1 VNDEMNLEERYS
13 LITRNTAEIITKP
26 RLKKLLEEKRQL
38 KGYIGVEPSGLFH
51 VGWMIWASKLKDMVD
66 AGVKM
71 RFFEATWHAQIND
84 KLNGSLENIKKC
96 AKYLVHCLNAL
107 GVDVKKLK
115 IVDAEEL
122 ISDKDYWGMVLKVSK
137 RLTLARVR
145 RAMTIMG
152 RSNRD
157 AATDF
162 AKLIY
167 PAMQVSDIFYQDL
180 DLCLGGMDQR
190 RAHVLAIEV
199 ADRVNM
205 KKPVAVHT
213 PLLSGLS
220 GTGRME
226 TKLSEDEL
234 VDIKMSKSKPETC
247 IFIHDSPEDVERK
260 IMNAYCPPR
269 QLQANPIIE
278 IMKHIVLN
286 RDDDAFKID
295 RPKKYGGALDFESL
309 DILLDMYRS
318 GDVHPL
324 DLKKATAQALNSQ
337 LEQVRK
343 YFDSDHEARKLY
355 EDVKQLTVTR

>member
-1 VNDEMNLEERYS
+1 MNRGERYS
-13 LITRNTAEIITKP
+13 LITRNAAEVITKP
-26 RLKKLLEEKRQL
+26 RLKKLLEEEGL

-51 VGWMIWASKLKDMVD
+51 VGWMIWASKLKDMAD
-66 AGVKM
+66 AGVEM

-84 KLNGSLENIKKC
+84 KLGGSLENIKKC
-96 AKYLVHCLNAL
+96 ARYLEHCLNAL
-107 GVDVKKLK
+107 GVDVKRLE

-122 ISDKDYWGMVLKVSK
+122 ISDKDYWAMVLKVSK
-137 RLTLARVR
+137 RLTLARVK

-162 AKLIY
+162 SKLIY

-180 DLCLGGMDQR
+180 DVCLGGMDQR

-199 ADRVNM
+199 AERVKM

-226 TKLSEDEL
+226 TKISDDEL
-234 VDIKMSKSKPETC
+234 ADVKMSKSKPETC
-247 IFIHDSPEDVERK
+247 IFIHDTPEEVERK

-269 QLQANPIIE
+269 QVEANPVMDMVKYILLSRE
-278 IMKHIVLN
+278 GA
-286 RDDDAFKID
+286 AFKIE
-295 RPKKYGGALDFESL
+295 RPTKYGGALEFESL
-309 DILLDMYRS
+309 DPLLDMYEK
-318 GDVHPL
+318 GELHPL
-324 DLKKATAQALNSQ
+324 DLKKATSQALNSR
-337 LEQVRK
+337 LEKVRR
-343 YFDSDHEARKLY
+343 YFDANTEARRLY
-355 EDVKQLTVTR
+355 EELKRLTVTR

>member
-1 VNDEMNLEERYS
+1 MNREERYS
-13 LITRNTAEIITKP
+13 LITRNAAEIITKP
-26 RLKKLLEEKRQL
+26 RLKQLLEEKGTL

-51 VGWMIWASKLKDMVD
+51 VGWMIWASKLKDLVD
-66 AGVKM
+66 SGIEM

-84 KLNGSLENIKKC
+84 KLNGNLENIKRC
-96 AKYLVHCLNAL
+96 ARYLEHCLNAL
-107 GVDVKKLK
+107 GVDIKKLK

-137 RLTLARVR
+137 RLTLARVK

-162 AKLIY
+162 SKLIY

-180 DLCLGGMDQR
+180 DVCLGGMDQR

-199 ADRVNM
+199 ADRVKM

-226 TKLSEDEL
+226 TTLSDEDL
-234 VDIKMSKSKPETC
+234 VDVKMSKSKPETC
-247 IFIHDSPEDVERK
+247 IFIHDTAEEVERK
-260 IMNAYCPPR
+260 IMNAFCPPR

-278 IMKHIVLN
+278 IVKYILLN
-286 RDDDAFKID
+286 REDTTFRIE
-295 RPKKYGGALDFESL
+295 RPKKYGGTLDFESL
-309 DILLDMYRS
+309 DTILEMYER

-324 DLKKATAQALNSQ
+324 DLKKATVKALNSQ
-337 LEQVRK
+337 LESVRR
-343 YFDSDHEARKLY
+343 YFDAKPEARRLY
-355 EDVKQLTVTR
+355 EDVKRLTVTR